1 MHKVYYICIKTNKPE
16 RYMKDRK
23 KFGQLAK
30 LGLDRDEF
38 GEVRRLTRE
47 YAATREKISREK
59 SAARMVWEQIEGL
72 NTVSLGNVEE
82 AIALL
87 HDYRAS
93 LLMIHRLVEKKSII
107 AREIR
112 DIVCPY
118 REPAET
124 EPVKPA
130 KVDGEKTVK
139 FCLTRD
145 EVFKFI
151 KTLTEYV
158 KSNEN
163 ARKMVIEIDRTKLY

>member
-16 RYMKDRK
+16 RYDMKDRK

-47 YAATREKISREK
+47 YEATREKISREK
-59 SAARMVWEQIEGL
+59 SAARMVWEQIERL

-87 HDYRAS
+87 HDYRDS
-93 LLMIHRLVEKKSII
+93 LAMIHRLVEKKTAI
-107 AREIR
+107 AGEIR
-112 DIVCPY
+112 DIVRPY
-118 REPAET
+118 REPAE
-124 EPVKPA
+124 
-130 KVDGEKTVK
+130 EKSVK

-145 EVFKFI
+145 EVLKFI
-151 KTLTEYV
+151 KTLTEYI
-158 KSNEN
+158 KSNEK

>member
-1 MHKVYYICIKTNKPE
+1 MHKVYYICIKTNKPK
-16 RYMKDRK
+16 RYDMKDRK

-93 LLMIHRLVEKKSII
+93 LSMIHRLVEKKTAI
-107 AREIR
+107 AGEIR
-112 DIVCPY
+112 DIVRPY
-118 REPAET
+118 REPVET
-124 EPVKPA
+124 DK
-130 KVDGEKTVK
+130 EKTVK

-163 ARKMVIEIDRTKLY
+163 ARKMVIEIDRSKLY

>member
-16 RYMKDRK
+16 RYDMKDRK

-30 LGLDRDEF
+30 LSLDRDEF

-93 LLMIHRLVEKKSII
+93 LATIHRLVEKKTAI
-107 AREIR
+107 AGEIR
-112 DIVCPY
+112 DIVRPY
-118 REPAET
+118 REPVET
-124 EPVKPA
+124 DK
-130 KVDGEKTVK
+130 EKTVK

>member
-16 RYMKDRK
+16 RYDMKDRK

-93 LLMIHRLVEKKSII
+93 LLMIHRLVEKKTAI
-107 AREIR
+107 AGEIR
-112 DIVCPY
+112 DIVRPY
-118 REPAET
+118 REPVET
-124 EPVKPA
+124 DK
-130 KVDGEKTVK
+130 EKTVK